1 MTNKR
6 GQIYE
11 SNIRHAYPFLRRTQ
25 SPQSGSFIFKMAVM
39 LQIPQVFPRVS
50 CLRSA
55 KAVQCPCPGPKIGD
69 KSYQIPRYSPVCPWG
84 QPPGMAADKCI
95 INPFF
100 AKSRQLRRRCQCAGK
115 FILPGVSL
123 NLPSSASH
131 WHRRR

>member
-55 KAVQCPCPGPKIGD
+55 KAVQCPYPGPQIGD

-95 INPFF
+95 IPT
-100 AKSRQLRRRCQCAGK
+100 QLFRHA
-115 FILPGVSL
+115 
-123 NLPSSASH
+123 SAS
-131 WHRRR
+131 WKLANGSIIFVKNRCNTICNTTAFSGF